1 MERQTRTAAAS
12 ERTKEPMR
20 KSSEGAA
27 AASGDSVQGLFCAAS
42 AFLIWGLSPVYWKT
56 LSSVPA
62 VEVLLHRIVW
72 SFFFLAPIVVLEKN
86 RSEFITALRNPRILL
101 I

>member
-1 MERQTRTAAAS
+1 MQ
-12 ERTKEPMR
+12 
-20 KSSEGAA
+20 KSSEGVA
-27 AASGDSVQGLFCAAS
+27 AASGDSVQGFFCAAL

-72 SFFFLAPIVVLEKN
+72 SFFILAPIVVLEKN
-86 RSEFITALRNPRILL
+86 RGEFMTNRGSHLHS
-101 I
+101 